1 MNRINFA
8 TLVEEETLYPV
19 TYIVRQN
26 GDRIKENTTLKGG
39 DLTENQIKE
48 LYYKGYFEQKP
59 TQEEVDGYLD
69 YLITH
74 KRFTTFKK

>member
-19 TYIVRQN
+19 TYTVRQN
-26 GDRIKENTTLKGG
+26 GDRIKENTTLRGG